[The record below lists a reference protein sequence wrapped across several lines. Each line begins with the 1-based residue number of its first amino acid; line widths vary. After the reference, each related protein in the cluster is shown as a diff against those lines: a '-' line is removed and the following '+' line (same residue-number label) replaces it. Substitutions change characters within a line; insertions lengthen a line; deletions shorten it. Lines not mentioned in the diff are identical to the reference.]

1 MAKGKQMIDL
11 LELQKKTYDNA
22 LRLGYK
28 MDKMVIVNKV
38 FDELDEF
45 IIAKP
50 SPDVMQIKAISNIK
64 DPAEFV
70 KAYELHLKDRE
81 GCEISDII
89 KVLLSYSES
98 VDTDSEMNL
107 VLKNRYNNY
116 RVKSV

>member
-1 MAKGKQMIDL
+1 MIDL
-11 LELQKKTYDNA
+11 LELQKKTHDNA
-22 LRLGYK
+22 IRLGYTVYK
-28 MDKMVIVNKV
+28 EATVYKIRE
-38 FDELDEF
+38 ELKEF
-45 IIAKP
+45 IRAKP
-50 SPDVMQIKAISNIK
+50 SPDVMEIKAISNIK

-89 KVLLSYSES
+89 KVLLSYSEY